1 MPGCSEDA
9 MSRNAGHVVLCWDVS
24 KHIELS
30 VGSAFALFHA
40 VACLVPPSPQSPS
53 TFPVLLAPFCY
64 GWLGGGMQ
72 IPGWDPPLPNKS
84 PFLPPLLGERTL
96 MVLIHVSCHCTKGR
110 DLL

>member
-40 VACLVPPSPQSPS
+40 VACLVPPLPSQPFHISCALGPLLLWLAWRGNADSGLGPS
-53 TFPVLLAPFCY
+53 TA
-64 GWLGGGMQ
+64 
-72 IPGWDPPLPNKS
+72 
-84 PFLPPLLGERTL
+84 
-96 MVLIHVSCHCTKGR
+96 
-110 DLL
+110 